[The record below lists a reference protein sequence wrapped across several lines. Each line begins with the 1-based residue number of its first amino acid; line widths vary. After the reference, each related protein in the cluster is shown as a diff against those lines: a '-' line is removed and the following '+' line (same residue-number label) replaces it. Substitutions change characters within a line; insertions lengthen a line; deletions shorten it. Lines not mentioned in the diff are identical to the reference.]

1 MSHPLKASAAW
12 LIAALAV
19 SRAAADTILC
29 KDGSSY
35 TGIVAGETAEH
46 VTIRVGAAKLHIPAT
61 AIRSVDRS
69 TPEENRALEESWE
82 RLDARYKAESKEA
95 ERNAPPVAPPPR
107 PTAEPEEP
115 VEPVDVEE
123 EPPAEFP
130 EEPDFPPPPTP
141 TLNPVQERLLK
152 RREIREQ
159 IYRKNVVPGMTP
171 REVRSAWGYPYLTHP
186 VHGVYEHTDRWIY
199 KRPQGRAAVYFK
211 NGKVTSVNENVGIL
225 GF

>member
-1 MSHPLKASAAW
+1 MAHPLKASAAW

-19 SRAAADTILC
+19 SRAAADTIHC

-35 TGIVAGETAEH
+35 TGIVAGETPAH

-69 TPEENRALEESWE
+69 TPEENRALEASWE
-82 RLDARYKAESKEA
+82 RLDARYKEESTEA
-95 ERNAPPVAPPPR
+95 ERNAPPAAPPPR
-107 PTAEPEEP
+107 PTAEPE
-115 VEPVDVEE
+115 EPVDVEE

-141 TLNPVQERLLK
+141 TPNPVQERLLK
-152 RREIREQ
+152 KREIREQ

-186 VHGVYEHTDRWIY
+186 VHGVHEDTDRWIY

-211 NGKVTSVNENVGIL
+211 NGKVTSVNENVGLL
-225 GF
+225 GY